1 MESESALGI
10 WGVAPF
16 FCLLWIFPTGI
27 VLGVLAIVLL
37 LFCSAL
43 ISGSEIAYF
52 SLDHNDLE
60 RLDQESGVVSRRVL
74 FLRNRQQELLA
85 TILIGNNLVNV
96 AIVLI
101 SELVLRQI
109 FSDALFLRWGESLLT
124 IPFLASLSAEL
135 LSRVISFTITIVGV
149 TFLLVLF
156 GEVAPKVYA
165 QFNGVRLAR
174 LMSSPLFILRQVFHP
189 LVRALVDGTSFL
201 ERKLAERPGQGG
213 TTSREDIDEAI
224 ELTVNGRIDVS
235 EQDIDILKRIVKFS
249 DVTVRQI
256 MRARVDMIA
265 ADLTTDYHTILQL
278 IRDSGYSRIPIYEE
292 DSDNVRGI
300 LYVKDLIGHLNE
312 PADFNWKE
320 LVRTDTM
327 FIPEN
332 KKISDLLRDFQQE
345 KIHMAI
351 VVDEYGGTAGLVTL
365 EDVLEEVI
373 GDIQD
378 EFDAE
383 YEVIYQKVDDLNFIF
398 EGKTMLND
406 VCRIIGVS
414 TETFDTVR
422 GEADSFAGLILE
434 MLSTMP
440 EQEQEIAFGN
450 FRFKIVSVTERR
462 IEEIL
467 ITLPEPGEEV

>member
-1 MESESALGI
+1 MS
-10 WGVAPF
+10 GVVPF
-16 FCLLWIFPTGI
+16 FCLLWTFPTSI
-27 VLGVLAIVLL
+27 LIGVLAIVVLL
-37 LFCSAL
+37 LCSAL

-52 SLDHNDLE
+52 SLDANDLE
-60 RLDQESGVVSRRVL
+60 RLEQESSAVSRRIL
-74 FLRNRQQELLA
+74 FLRQKQQELLA
-85 TILIGNNLVNV
+85 TILIGNNLVNI

-109 FSDALFLRWGESLLT
+109 FSEALFLRWGEGLAM
-124 IPFLASLSAEL
+124 IPFLSSLGAEY
-135 LSRVISFTITIVGV
+135 LSRAISFSITIVGV

-165 QFNGVRLAR
+165 QFNGMRLAR
-174 LMSSPLFILRQVFHP
+174 FMSSPLFLLRQIFHV
-189 LVRALVDGTSFL
+189 LVKVLVNGTSFI
-201 ERKLAERPGQGG
+201 ERKLAERPNPGNF
-213 TTSREDIDEAI
+213 TSREDIDEAI
-224 ELTVNGRIDVS
+224 ELTVTGRLDVS
-235 EQDIDILKRIVKFS
+235 LQDIDILKRIVKFS

-256 MRARVDMIA
+256 MRVRVDMIA

-292 DSDNVRGI
+292 DSDNVRGV
-300 LYVKDLIGHLNE
+300 LYVKDLIGHLSG
-312 PADFNWKE
+312 PADFDWKE

-345 KIHMAI
+345 KVHMAI

-365 EDVLEEVI
+365 EDILEEVI

-383 YEVIYQKVDDLNFIF
+383 PEVIYQKVDDLNYIF
-398 EGKTMLND
+398 DGKTMLND
-406 VCRIIGVS
+406 VCRIIGLS
-414 TETFDTVR
+414 TDTFDAVR
-422 GEADSFAGLILE
+422 GDADSFAGLILE
-434 MLSTMP
+434 MLSSMP
-440 EQEQEIAFGN
+440 ELDQEIVFDN

-467 ITLPEPGEEV
+467 ITLPET

>member
-1 MESESALGI
+1 M
-10 WGVAPF
+10 VPF
-16 FCLLWIFPTGI
+16 FCLLWTFPTSI
-27 VLGVLAIVLL
+27 VIGVLAIVVA

-52 SLDHNDLE
+52 SLDANDLE
-60 RLDQESGVVSRRVL
+60 RLDQESSAVSRRIL
-74 FLRNRQQELLA
+74 FLRHNQQELLA
-85 TILIGNNLVNV
+85 TILIGNNLVNIS
-96 AIVLI
+96 IVLI
-101 SELVLRQI
+101 SELVLRQV
-109 FSDALFLRWGESLLT
+109 FSEALFLSWGESLQA
-124 IPFLASLSAEL
+124 IPLLESLGAEL
-135 LSRVISFTITIVGV
+135 LSRVISFTITILGV

-174 LMSSPLFILRQVFHP
+174 IMSSPLFIMRQVFHP
-189 LVRALVDGTSFL
+189 LVKALVNGTSFM
-201 ERKLAERPGQGG
+201 ERKLAERHNAGNVA
-213 TTSREDIDEAI
+213 SREDIDEAI

-256 MRARVDMIA
+256 MRARVDMVA

-312 PADFNWKE
+312 RADFDWKE

-378 EFDAE
+378 EFDLE
-383 YEVIYQKVDDLNFIF
+383 SEVIYQKVDDLNFIF
-398 EGKTMLND
+398 DGKTMLND
-406 VCRIIGVS
+406 VCRIIGVN
-414 TETFDTVR
+414 TDTFDTVR
-422 GEADSFAGLILE
+422 GDADSFAGLILE

-440 EQEQEIAFGN
+440 DQDQEIAFGN

-467 ITLPEPGEEV
+467 ITLPESVEEMEA

>member
-1 MESESALGI
+1 LESESALGI

-16 FCLLWIFPTGI
+16 FCLLWTFPTGI
-27 VLGVLAIVLL
+27 VLGVLAIALL
-37 LFCSAL
+37 LLCSAL

-109 FSDALFLRWGESLLT
+109 FSEALFLRWGESLLA
-124 IPFLASLSAEL
+124 IPFLASLGAEL

-189 LVRALVDGTSFL
+189 LVRALVNGTGFL
-201 ERKLAERPGQGG
+201 ERKLAERPGPGG

-256 MRARVDMIA
+256 MRARVDMVA

-278 IRDSGYSRIPIYEE
+278 IRDSGYSRVPIYEE

-383 YEVIYQKVDDLNFIF
+383 LEVIYQKVDDLNFIF
-398 EGKTMLND
+398 DGKTMLND

-414 TETFDTVR
+414 TDTFDAVR

-467 ITLPEPGEEV
+467 ITLPEPVEEV

>member
-1 MESESALGI
+1 M
-10 WGVAPF
+10 PF
-16 FCLLWIFPTGI
+16 FCLLWTFPTSI
-27 VLGVLAIVLL
+27 VIGVLAIVLL

-52 SLDHNDLE
+52 SLDANDLE
-60 RLDQESGVVSRRVL
+60 RLNQEPNAVSRRIL
-74 FLRNRQQELLA
+74 FLRDNQQELLA

-101 SELVLRQI
+101 SELVLRQV
-109 FSDALFLRWGESLLT
+109 FSEALFLSWGESLQA
-124 IPFLASLSAEL
+124 IPFLESLGADF

-165 QFNGVRLAR
+165 QFNGLRLAR
-174 LMSSPLFILRQVFHP
+174 IMSSPLFIMRQAFHP
-189 LVRALVDGTSFL
+189 LVRGLVNGTSFI
-201 ERKLAERPGQGG
+201 ERKLAERPNTGNVA
-213 TTSREDIDEAI
+213 SREDIDEAI

-256 MRARVDMIA
+256 MRVRVDMIA
-265 ADLTTDYHTILQL
+265 ADLTTDYHTILQM

-300 LYVKDLIGHLNE
+300 LYVKDLVGRLNE
-312 PADFNWKE
+312 GPEFDWKR

-332 KKISDLLRDFQQE
+332 KKISDLLRDFQHE

-378 EFDAE
+378 EFDVE
-383 YEVIYQKVDDLNFIF
+383 SEVIYQKVDDLNFIF
-398 EGKTMLND
+398 DGKTMLND
-406 VCRIIGVS
+406 VCRIIGMN
-414 TETFDTVR
+414 TDTFDAVR
-422 GEADSFAGLILE
+422 GDADSFAGLILE

-440 EQEQEIAFGN
+440 EQDQEIAFGN
-450 FRFKIVSVTERR
+450 FRFKIVSVSDRR

-467 ITLPEPGEEV
+467 ITLPESVEELEA